1 MSILEFNYYF
11 IGLIILYIY
20 GFSICVGKG
29 ALFFFKPEKDDKIYY
44 GKLFL
49 VFMIP
54 LWFLT
59 GLFTYNG
66 YVFLFHMILVGVI
79 SKKIRVKYGDRH
91 KLNFFTYLMLSIQ
104 ILFILFV
111 FLNKFFFRINFSIF

>member
-11 IGLIILYIY
+11 IGFVILYIY
-20 GFSICVGKG
+20 SFFIYNGKQ
-29 ALFFFKPEKDDKIYY
+29 ALFFFKPEKDDKMFY

-54 LWFLT
+54 LWFLA

-66 YVFLFHMILVGVI
+66 YAFLLHMILVAII
-79 SKKIRVKYGDRH
+79 SKKTQLKFGDRD
-91 KLNFFTYLMLSIQ
+91 KLIYFTYIMLSIQ

-111 FLNKFFFRINFSIF
+111 FFNKFYFRINFSIF